1 MIYFLFST
9 AFSTL
14 GIAIYITKESLFFLY
29 NIYKRKTNK
38 DDKIKYENI
47 ILMIEDKIN
56 KQNELIYN
64 LQFELEEKIDPKTT
78 HGFELI

>member
-9 AFSTL
+9 AFSTI
-14 GIAIYITKESLFFLY
+14 GIVIYITKESLFFLY
-29 NIYKRKTNK
+29 NIYKKKTHTS
-38 DDKIKYENI
+38 DKIKYENI
-47 ILMIEDKIN
+47 ILMMEDKIN

-64 LQFELEEKIDPKTT
+64 LKFELEEKIDPKTT

>member
-9 AFSTL
+9 AFSTI

-29 NIYKRKTNK
+29 NIYKRNMQNDKNK
-38 DDKIKYENI
+38 KYEDI

-78 HGFELI
+78 HGFELL